1 MMAVSTDQFMQLQRT
16 VQIKMAEKIKINT
29 TKYNMD
35 KLCHNLSYELQFVDK
50 SCC

>member
-1 MMAVSTDQFMQLQRT
+1 MAMVAVSADRFMLRQWT

-35 KLCHNLSYELQFVDK
+35 
-50 SCC
+50 